1 MGHIKIEAKDDLK
14 ASIGTPR
21 INQATKLEGGCHD
34 GCLYIPPPLKRT
46 GAASSHKAVVM
57 DDKKVGKALPWMHIA
72 ISNAKRSIP
81 GK

>member
-1 MGHIKIEAKDDLK
+1 MPIH
-14 ASIGTPR
+14 T
-21 INQATKLEGGCHD
+21 
-34 GCLYIPPPLKRT
+34 PPLKRT

-72 ISNAKRSIP
+72 ISNAKRSIL